1 MTEFFIFV
9 NKSNSKIFVVSPC
22 NLLIQMHTTGTSK
35 NSAMKP
41 PFKPVDSLAQLASTL
56 THKKKSITFRWTQ
69 MQFIYA
75 TDMMKHFRGLFIT
88 KV

>member
-56 THKKKSITFRWTQ
+56 PHKKKIHHIQVDADAIYLCYGHDETFQ
-69 MQFIYA
+69 GPVYN
-75 TDMMKHFRGLFIT
+75 
-88 KV
+88 